1 MNIFQILQSK
11 GFDTVPEEFYDH
23 IEKWKEWYKGNVT
36 HFHDYTVYTGQ
47 RKVNCHR
54 FSLGMAKKVSED
66 WANLEMN
73 EKVAITLEGE
83 KEQTFFDDVC
93 QQNNFRVKA
102 NEMQELGFALGTYA
116 FVPRV
121 KGVAITPRGTLTGEA
136 TGIGIDYIS
145 ADNIFPLSWDNGRI
159 VECAFGS
166 RITSDNDEY
175 YYIQIHRLNES
186 GTYDIENSI
195 YSWQKDILGERNLKD
210 VKGFENIPEVIH
222 TGSKERQFVIGR
234 PNIANNIDPTLPM
247 GISVYANAI
256 DQLKG
261 ADIAYDSYVNEYVLG
276 KKRIMVKLEALRNID
291 GDPAFDAND
300 VVFYELPE
308 DSQSDTL
315 IREINME
322 IRSND
327 HNVGVQDMLNALS
340 AKCGFGENHYKFNQG
355 SIATATQIVSENSTL
370 FRTIKK
376 HELILEDVLNELV
389 HIVLRLGNTYMNAG
403 LNEDVEI
410 SVDFDD
416 SIIEDKQTEFS
427 RDMTMLSAGI
437 IQPYEFR
444 MKWLNE
450 DEETAKAALPSM
462 EDMISG
468 EAQPKAPTEA

>member
-1 MNIFQILQSK
+1 MNIFQILQRK

-23 IEKWKEWYKGNVT
+23 IDDWNEWYKGNVR
-36 HFHDYTVYTGQ
+36 HFHDYTVYTGS
-47 RKVNCHR
+47 RKVACRR
-54 FSLGMAKKVSED
+54 FGLGMAKKVAED

-73 EKVAITLEGE
+73 EKVSITLEGE
-83 KEQTFFDDVC
+83 KEQKFFDDVC
-93 QQNNFRVKA
+93 EKNNFRVKA

-121 KGVAITPRGTLTGEA
+121 KGVKVTPGGTITGEA
-136 TGIGIDYIS
+136 TGIGVDYIY
-145 ADNIFPLSWDNGRI
+145 ADNIFPLSWDNGKI
-159 VECAFGS
+159 LECAFGS
-166 RITSDNDEY
+166 RITADNEEY
-175 YYIQIHRLNES
+175 YYLQIHKLSSS
-186 GTYDIENSI
+186 GKYDIENSI
-195 YSWQKDILGERNLKD
+195 YSWKEDVLGEKSLKD

-222 TGSKERQFVIGR
+222 TGSTERLFVIGR

-261 ADIAYDSYVNEYVLG
+261 VDLAYDSYVNEYVLG
-276 KKRIMVKLEALRNID
+276 KKRIMVKLEALKNID

-322 IRSND
+322 IRSTD

-340 AKCGFGENHYKFNQG
+340 AKCGFGENHYRFNQG
-355 SIATATQIVSENSTL
+355 SISTATQIVSENSTL

-376 HELILEDVLNELV
+376 HEIILEDVIKEFV
-389 HIVLRLGNTYMNAG
+389 RIILRLGNTYQNAG

-444 MKWLNE
+444 SKWLNE
-450 DEETAKAALPSM
+450 DIETAKAALPQM
-462 EDMISG
+462 EDLVSG
-468 EAQPKAPTEA
+468 EAKPKKPTEV